1 VPPNVAHLS
10 GTKDIFA
17 PNRKLIFGN
26 MTTSGKLNIALA
38 MSIIRT
44 AVQRTPNPIEIL
56 RDIAVKETT
65 TELLKRFG
73 LPTTMPPRPFS
84 P

>member
-1 VPPNVAHLS
+1 MNHVLPFP
-10 GTKDIFA
+10 
-17 PNRKLIFGN
+17 FGN

-56 RDIAVKETT
+56 RDIAVKGTT
-65 TELLKRFG
+65 AELLKQFG
-73 LPTTMPPRPFS
+73 LREAMPQAP
-84 P
+84 